1 MVVDDS
7 AVIRGLTVRWLREV
21 PGVDVVAVHA
31 NGRMAVEDVTASK
44 PDVVVLDIEMPEMDG
59 FTALPLLLERR
70 PGLVV
75 LVSSTLSRR
84 GAEISLRA
92 LTLGAAECIA
102 KPDGSGRIASA
113 ADYRRELV
121 ELVLQLGA
129 QARRRR
135 GLAAPD
141 PRREAPALPTK
152 ADTSVKTDISA
163 REGLAHGAQSSHG
176 GQAGGTLSSGG
187 SSHAG
192 GASHSGG
199 AAHGG
204 SATHGAG
211 QAPASSAHAPSPAAL
226 RPADP
231 RPAPVKR
238 PAAEAPP
245 LRPFSSMP
253 PRVLALGSSTG
264 GPQALVQ
271 VLTACKDALVRVPV
285 LVVQHMPPT
294 FTALLA
300 EQLGRATGLPSAE
313 ARDGEE
319 VVAGRIY
326 VAPGGLHLVIE
337 KEERA
342 VVARLRDTP
351 PEHFCRPAVDP
362 MFRSVAQVFG
372 ASSLAVVL
380 TGMGNDGGL
389 GASAISGGGGSVVI
403 QDEETSVVWGMPGAV
418 RAAGAAAA
426 VLPLAKIGQKLTDL
440 LRGSGR

>member
-1 MVVDDS
+1 MAGRPDDIRVMVVDDS

-31 NGRMAVEDVTASK
+31 NGRMAEDDVTVSK

-121 ELVLQLGA
+121 ELVTQLGA

-141 PRREAPALPTK
+141 PRREAPAASAKTEAPAKSEIFVKAEIFTK
-152 ADTSVKTDISA
+152 ADTSA
-163 REGLAHGAQSSHG
+163 REGLAHGN
-176 GQAGGTLSSGG
+176 QAGHGSGTLPP
-187 SSHAG
+187 G
-192 GASHSGG
+192 GASHGG
-199 AAHGG
+199 NAF
-204 SATHGAG
+204 HGAG
-211 QAPASSAHAPSPAAL
+211 HAASTAHTPSAAASA

-231 RPAPVKR
+231 RPTPAKR
-238 PAAEAPP
+238 SAGEAPP
-245 LRPFSSMP
+245 LRPFSSVP

-271 VLTACKDALVRVPV
+271 VLTACKEALVRVPV

-300 EQLGRATGLPSAE
+300 EQLGPPRPGT
-313 ARDGEE
+313 ARKWWRG
-319 VVAGRIY
+319 AS
-326 VAPGGLHLVIE
+326 
-337 KEERA
+337 
-342 VVARLRDTP
+342 TW
-351 PEHFCRPAVDP
+351 RPADCT
-362 MFRSVAQVFG
+362 
-372 ASSLAVVL
+372 SS
-380 TGMGNDGGL
+380 
-389 GASAISGGGGSVVI
+389 
-403 QDEETSVVWGMPGAV
+403 
-418 RAAGAAAA
+418 
-426 VLPLAKIGQKLTDL
+426 
-440 LRGSGR
+440 

>member
-1 MVVDDS
+1 MAGRPDDIRVMVVDDS
-7 AVIRGLTVRWLREV
+7 AVIRGLTARWLGEV
-21 PGVDVVAVHA
+21 PGIEVVAVHA
-31 NGRMAVEDVTASK
+31 NGRMAVEDVTASQ
-44 PDVVVLDIEMPEMDG
+44 PDVVILDIEMPEMDG
-59 FTALPLLLERR
+59 LTALPLLLQRR

-92 LTLGAAECIA
+92 LTLGAADCIA

-121 ELVLQLGA
+121 ELVAQLGG
-129 QARRRR
+129 QAKRRRAAVP
-135 GLAAPD
+135 AAPPASAAPAPE
-141 PRREAPALPTK
+141 PRREAAFPPAR
-152 ADTSVKTDISA
+152 ADAPA
-163 REGLAHGAQSSHG
+163 RDV
-176 GQAGGTLSSGG
+176 QAGRSSD
-187 SSHAG
+187 A
-192 GASHSGG
+192 
-199 AAHGG
+199 
-204 SATHGAG
+204 
-211 QAPASSAHAPSPAAL
+211 
-226 RPADP
+226 
-231 RPAPVKR
+231 RPAPAKR
-238 PAAEAPP
+238 PAGNGPP
-245 LRPFSSMP
+245 LRPFSSVPPLRPFSSVP

-285 LVVQHMPPT
+285 LIVQHMPPT

-313 ARDGEE
+313 AKDGEE
-319 VVAGRIY
+319 VLAGHIY

-337 KEERA
+337 KEERS
-342 VVARLRDTP
+342 VVTRLRDTP

-362 MFRSVAQVFG
+362 LFRSVAQVFG
-372 ASSLAVVL
+372 AASLAVVL
-380 TGMGNDGGL
+380 TGMGNDGSL

-426 VLPLAKIGQKLTDL
+426 VLPLARIGLKLGEL